1 MQHSDLQ
8 VEKIFTEQTLS
19 GLPTHDCDMAAPTP
33 KFLLWAS
40 LRGEQVCA
48 ANKFLVMR
56 KFSISKSG
64 QNERRLNEWFTLAS

>member
-1 MQHSDLQ
+1 
-8 VEKIFTEQTLS
+8 
-19 GLPTHDCDMAAPTP
+19 MAAPTP
-33 KFLLWAS
+33 KFLLWASLRGEQVCAANKFARRTS